1 MKKIKLF
8 HVISSLLIGLS
19 VSLIGSYPALAK
31 LIEDRA
37 ETQKDIIH
45 LNQELYNAMINR
57 DFSALQELLTS
68 DFELYSPTGEVLRK
82 QEWIKLIQKRVLEFD
97 KVELLAT
104 DFQGNQ
110 SSGLL
115 RVDGEFFGIERDNV
129 VVEMNI
135 RTISNQAER
144 QIKCIVIKEV

>member
-31 LIEDRA
+31 LLEDRA

-57 DFSALQELLTS
+57 DFSALQELLTN
-68 DFELYSPTGEVLRK
+68 DFEIYLINGDVIRK
-82 QEWIKLIQKRVLEFD
+82 QEWIKLIQKGVLEFS
-97 KVELLAT
+97 KMENLT
-104 DFQGNQ
+104 SDFQGNQ
-110 SSGLL
+110 SSNILKSS
-115 RVDGEFFGIERDNV
+115 GEFFGSKTTDI
-129 VVEMNI
+129 VVELNI
-135 RTISNQAER
+135 RTIIKNSER
-144 QIKCIVIKEV
+144 QIKCIVVKEV